1 MTVQEVK
8 TGFING
14 NVLDQQ
20 TGRSRNVADDEEIM
34 CMAPIPVYMLYGGFE
49 RDLDA
54 AMVNEWPMDS
64 SYSSTMHVYAL
75 TFLCSC
81 MIKKYI
87 QNYIKEFLSQ
97 AQLFG
102 MIPPDARRWANEWLQ
117 QLFPMQPI
125 GMTGQ
130 KGPT

>member
-14 NVLDQQ
+14 TVVDQQ
-20 TGRSRNVADDEEIM
+20 TGRSRNVSDEEEIM
-34 CMAPIPVYMLYGGFE
+34 CMAPIPVYMLYDGFE

-54 AMVNEWPMDS
+54 VMVNEWLMDS
-64 SYSSTMHVYAL
+64 SDSSTMHVHAL

-81 MIKKYI
+81 MIRKYI
-87 QNYIKEFLSQ
+87 QNYIKEFLPQ

-102 MIPPDARRWANEWLQ
+102 MIPPDARR
-117 QLFPMQPI
+117 
-125 GMTGQ
+125 
-130 KGPT
+130 